1 MNRYLAHAVLDRGV
15 IHYTALLSVDGNEM
29 SIEPFE
35 RETSS
40 TEFFP
45 GIIIIASSEAVTSP
59 DKDELAAVAS
69 TPATLRQLS
78 AFLNDYMTSHNF
90 NNTSNPDNCQGR
102 LLYRASL
109 YLSVGHSPADLTL
122 SVNSETSF
130 SFN

>member
-1 MNRYLAHAVLDRGV
+1 MKRYLAHAVLDRGV

-69 TPATLRQLS
+69 TPATLRQRS
-78 AFLNDYMTSHNF
+78 ALLTSH
-90 NNTSNPDNCQGR
+90 S
-102 LLYRASL
+102 LYRKSD
-109 YLSVGHSPADLTL
+109 SESPEIIFLK
-122 SVNSETSF
+122 
-130 SFN
+130 

>member
-1 MNRYLAHAVLDRGV
+1 MKRYLAHAVLDRGV

-69 TPATLRQLS
+69 TPATLRQHS
-78 AFLNDYMTSHNF
+78 ALFNDYMTSH
-90 NNTSNPDNCQGR
+90 S
-102 LLYRASL
+102 LYRKSD
-109 YLSVGHSPADLTL
+109 SESPEIIFLK
-122 SVNSETSF
+122 
-130 SFN
+130 

>member
-1 MNRYLAHAVLDRGV
+1 MKRYLAHAVLDRGV

-69 TPATLRQLS
+69 TPDTLRQRS
-78 AFLNDYMTSHNF
+78 ALLNDYMTSHN
-90 NNTSNPDNCQGR
+90 
-102 LLYRASL
+102 LYRKSDTE
-109 YLSVGHSPADLTL
+109 SPEIIFLK
-122 SVNSETSF
+122 
-130 SFN
+130 